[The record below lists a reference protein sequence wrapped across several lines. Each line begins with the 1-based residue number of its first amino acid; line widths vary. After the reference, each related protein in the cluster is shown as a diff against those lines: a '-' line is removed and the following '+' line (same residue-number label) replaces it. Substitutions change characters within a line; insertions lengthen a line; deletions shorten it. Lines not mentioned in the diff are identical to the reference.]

1 MVKRNGLTGGIVVTE
16 NFKLPRALGRLWR
29 MANLKG
35 KSIIGFQL
43 GGEGVPDIFGIN
55 PATGES
61 LQPGYAAVSEAELNR
76 AVELAADAFEV
87 FSKTSGT
94 DKASFLRKIA
104 DNIEA
109 IGDDLARLAPQE
121 TGLPEGRIRMET
133 GRTCGQLRLFAS
145 VAEEGSWVDARI
157 DLADPERVPV
167 PKPDVRSMERPL
179 GPVAVFCASNFPLAF
194 SVAGGDTAS
203 ALAAG
208 CPIVVKA
215 HHSHPGTAELVGQAV
230 SAAVRDC
237 GLPEGTFSLVY
248 GPGRKTGSA
257 LVRHPAIKAA
267 GFTGSRAGGQ
277 ALMKLAADR
286 PVPIPFYAEMSSINP
301 VFILPG
307 ALAER
312 SEQLVSGLHGSMT
325 LGVGQFCTNPGLTI
339 LDSTTDIEPFVGKL
353 AELVSGSSGATMLN
367 PGISAAYDS
376 GAGALGDNDAVKAV
390 AFGQTGDGQCQ
401 AGAALFRTSAESFLS
416 DESLSAELFG
426 PSTLVVTHDGVDKML
441 ALARSLEG
449 QLTATVHG
457 TDADLEANCDL
468 LEVLETKV
476 GRVVINGFPT
486 GVEVCHAMVH
496 GGPFPATSDGRTTS
510 VGTRAIHRFTR
521 LVCYQGFPDA
531 LLPAELRESNPLGI
545 RRLVDGEPH

>member
-1 MVKRNGLTGGIVVTE
+1 MADLTG
-16 NFKLPRALGRLWR
+16 R
-29 MANLKG
+29 
-35 KSIIGFQL
+35 SIIGFQAGG
-43 GGEGVPDIFGIN
+43 GGEPSIFGIN

-61 LQPGYAAVSEAELNR
+61 LQPGYAAVSEAELGR
-76 AVELAADAFEV
+76 AAELAAEAFEI
-87 FSKTSGT
+87 FGKSSG
-94 DKASFLRKIA
+94 AARAAFLRKIA

-109 IGDDLARLAPQE
+109 AGDNLAKRVPQE

-157 DLADPERVPV
+157 DHADPGREPV

-203 ALAAG
+203 AFAAG
-208 CPIVVKA
+208 CPVVVKA

-230 SAAVRDC
+230 SAAVHDC
-237 GLPEGTFSLVY
+237 GLPEGTFSLVH
-248 GPGRKTGSA
+248 GPGRETGSA

-286 PVPIPFYAEMSSINP
+286 PEPIPFYAEMSSINP
-301 VFILPG
+301 VFILPE
-307 ALAER
+307 ALSER
-312 SEQLVSGLHGSMT
+312 SEQLATGLHGSMT

-339 LDSTTDIEPFVGKL
+339 LDGTADIEPFVAKL
-353 AELVSGSSGATMLN
+353 GELVGGSPGATMLN
-367 PGISAAYDS
+367 PGISTAYDS
-376 GAGALGDNDAVKAV
+376 GAGTLGGNSAVETVALGQA
-390 AFGQTGDGQCQ
+390 GDGRCQ
-401 AGAALFRTSAESFLS
+401 AGAALFRTTADAFLG
-416 DESLSAELFG
+416 DESLAVELFG
-426 PSTLVVTHDGVDKML
+426 PATLVVTHDGTDKML

-457 TDADLEANCDL
+457 TEADLEANREL
-468 LEVLETKV
+468 LDVLEGRV
-476 GRVVINGFPT
+476 GRVVVNGFPT

-496 GGPFPATSDGRTTS
+496 GGPFPATSDGRSTS

-521 LVCYQGFPDA
+521 AVCYQGFPDA
-531 LLPAELRESNPLGI
+531 LLPGELQEANPLST
-545 RRLVDGEPH
+545 RRMIDGKST

>member
-1 MVKRNGLTGGIVVTE
+1 MAELT
-16 NFKLPRALGRLWR
+16 
-29 MANLKG
+29 G
-35 KSIIGFQL
+35 KSIIGFQP
-43 GGEGVPDIFGIN
+43 GGAGEPSIFGIN

-61 LQPGYAAVSEAELNR
+61 LRPGYTAVSGAELDR
-76 AVELAADAFEV
+76 AVELAAGAFEV
-87 FSKTSGT
+87 FGRNSGE
-94 DKASFLRKIA
+94 DRAAFLRKIA
-104 DNIEA
+104 EKIEA
-109 IGDDLARLAPQE
+109 IGDELAKRAPQE

-157 DLADPERVPV
+157 DHAEPGREPV

-203 ALAAG
+203 AFAAG
-208 CPIVVKA
+208 CPVVVKA
-215 HHSHPGTAELVGQAV
+215 HQSHPGTAELVGQAV
-230 SAAVRDC
+230 SAAVREC
-237 GLPEGTFSLVY
+237 GLPEGTFSLLY
-248 GPGRKTGSA
+248 GPGRETGSA

-286 PVPIPFYAEMSSINP
+286 PEPIPFYAEMSSINP

-307 ALAER
+307 AMAER
-312 SEQLVSGLHGSMT
+312 AEQLAAGLHGSMT

-339 LDSTTDIEPFVGKL
+339 LDNSTDLEPFLAKL
-353 AELVSGSSGATMLN
+353 AGLVGSSPGASMLN

-376 GAGALGDNDAVKAV
+376 GSGALGGNAAVETV
-390 AFGQTGDGQCQ
+390 ALGQAGDGPCQ
-401 AGAALFRTSAESFLS
+401 AGAALYRTSADAFLG
-416 DESLSAELFG
+416 DASLGAELFG
-426 PSTLVVTHDGVDKML
+426 PSTLLVTHDGTDKML
-441 ALARSLEG
+441 AVARSLEG

-457 TDADLEANCDL
+457 TEADLEANREL
-468 LEVLETKV
+468 LDVLEMKV
-476 GRVVINGFPT
+476 GRVLINGFPT

-496 GGPFPATSDGRTTS
+496 GGPFPATSDGRSTS

-521 LVCYQGFPDA
+521 AVCYQGYSDA
-531 LLPAELRESNPLGI
+531 LLPAELREANPLGI
-545 RRLVDGEPH
+545 HRLVDGKAS

>member
-1 MVKRNGLTGGIVVTE
+1 
-16 NFKLPRALGRLWR
+16 
-29 MANLKG
+29 MANLTG
-35 KSIIGFQL
+35 KSIIGFQP
-43 GGEGVPDIFGIN
+43 GGEGDPAVFGIN

-87 FSKTSGT
+87 FGKTSGT
-94 DKASFLRKIA
+94 DKAAFLRKIA

-145 VAEEGSWVDARI
+145 VAEEGTWVDARI

-208 CPIVVKA
+208 CPIIVKA

-230 SAAVRDC
+230 SSAVRDC

-248 GPGRKTGSA
+248 GPGRETGSA

-286 PVPIPFYAEMSSINP
+286 PEPIPFYAEMSSINP

-312 SEQLVSGLHGSMT
+312 SEQLAAGLHGSMT

-339 LDSTTDIEPFVGKL
+339 LDSTTDIEPFVAKL
-353 AELVSGSSGATMLN
+353 AELVGGSSGATMLN

-376 GAGALGDNDAVKAV
+376 GAGALGGNDAVEAV
-390 AFGQTGDGQCQ
+390 ALGQTGDGQCQ
-401 AGAALFRTSAESFLS
+401 AGAALFRTSAEAFLS

-426 PSTLVVTHDGVDKML
+426 PSTLVVTHDGADKML
-441 ALARSLEG
+441 TLARSLEG

-457 TDADLEANCDL
+457 TDADLEANCEL

-476 GRVVINGFPT
+476 GRVVINAFPT

-496 GGPFPATSDGRTTS
+496 GGPFPATSDGRSTS

>member
-1 MVKRNGLTGGIVVTE
+1 M
-16 NFKLPRALGRLWR
+16 
-29 MANLKG
+29 
-35 KSIIGFQL
+35 
-43 GGEGVPDIFGIN
+43 
-55 PATGES
+55 
-61 LQPGYAAVSEAELNR
+61 
-76 AVELAADAFEV
+76 
-87 FSKTSGT
+87 
-94 DKASFLRKIA
+94 
-104 DNIEA
+104 
-109 IGDDLARLAPQE
+109 
-121 TGLPEGRIRMET
+121 
-133 GRTCGQLRLFAS
+133 
-145 VAEEGSWVDARI
+145 
-157 DLADPERVPV
+157 
-167 PKPDVRSMERPL
+167 
-179 GPVAVFCASNFPLAF
+179 
-194 SVAGGDTAS
+194 AGGDTAS

-208 CPIVVKA
+208 CPIIVKA

-248 GPGRKTGSA
+248 GPGRETGSA

-286 PVPIPFYAEMSSINP
+286 PEPIPFYAEMSSINP

-312 SEQLVSGLHGSMT
+312 SEQLAAGLHGSMT

-339 LDSTTDIEPFVGKL
+339 LDSTTDIEPFVAKL
-353 AELVSGSSGATMLN
+353 AELVGGSSGATMLN

-376 GAGALGDNDAVKAV
+376 GAGALGGNDAVEAV
-390 AFGQTGDGQCQ
+390 ALGQTGDGQCQ
-401 AGAALFRTSAESFLS
+401 AGAALFRTSAEAFLS

-426 PSTLVVTHDGVDKML
+426 PSTLVVTHDGTDKML

-457 TDADLEANCDL
+457 TDADLEANCEL

-476 GRVVINGFPT
+476 GRVVINAFPT

-496 GGPFPATSDGRTTS
+496 GGPFPATSDGRSTS

>member
-1 MVKRNGLTGGIVVTE
+1 MADLTG
-16 NFKLPRALGRLWR
+16 R
-29 MANLKG
+29 
-35 KSIIGFQL
+35 SIIGSQAGG
-43 GGEGVPDIFGIN
+43 GGEPSIFGIN

-61 LQPGYAAVSEAELNR
+61 LQPGYAAVSESELDQ
-76 AVELAADAFEV
+76 AAELAADAFEV
-87 FSKTSGT
+87 FGKSTG
-94 DKASFLRKIA
+94 AARAAFLREIA
-104 DNIEA
+104 NNIEA
-109 IGDDLARLAPQE
+109 IGDDLAKRAPQE

-145 VAEEGSWVDARI
+145 VAEEDSWVDARI
-157 DLADPERVPV
+157 DHADPGREPV

-194 SVAGGDTAS
+194 SVAGGDTAA
-203 ALAAG
+203 ALAVG
-208 CPIVVKA
+208 CSVVVKA

-230 SAAVRDC
+230 STAVRDC
-237 GLPEGTFSLVY
+237 DLPEGTFSLLY
-248 GPGRKTGSA
+248 GPGREIGSA

-277 ALMKLAADR
+277 ALMKLAAER
-286 PVPIPFYAEMSSINP
+286 PEPIPFYAEMSSINP

-312 SEQLVSGLHGSMT
+312 SEQLATGLHGSMT

-339 LDSTTDIEPFVGKL
+339 LDGNADIEPFVAKL
-353 AELVSGSSGATMLN
+353 AELVGGSPGATMLN
-367 PGISAAYDS
+367 PGIHSAYGS
-376 GAGALGDNDAVKAV
+376 GADALGRNEAVERV
-390 AFGQTGDGQCQ
+390 ALGQAEDSQCQ
-401 AGAALFRTSAESFLS
+401 AGAALFRTSADAFLG
-416 DESLSAELFG
+416 DESLASELFG
-426 PSTLVVTHDGVDKML
+426 PSTLVLTHDGTDKML

-457 TDADLEANCDL
+457 TEADLEANREL
-468 LEVLETKV
+468 LDVLEGRV

-496 GGPFPATSDGRTTS
+496 GGPFPATSDGRSTS

-521 LVCYQGFPDA
+521 AVCYQGFPDA
-531 LLPAELRESNPLGI
+531 LLPAELQEGNPLGI
-545 RRLVDGEPH
+545 RRMIDGKST

>member
-1 MVKRNGLTGGIVVTE
+1 
-16 NFKLPRALGRLWR
+16 
-29 MANLKG
+29 MANLTG
-35 KSIIGFQL
+35 KSIIGFQP
-43 GGEGVPDIFGIN
+43 GGEGDPTVFGVN
-55 PATGES
+55 PVTGEL

-87 FSKTSGT
+87 FGKTSGT
-94 DKASFLRKIA
+94 DKAAFLRKIA

-145 VAEEGSWVDARI
+145 VAEEGTWVDARI

-230 SAAVRDC
+230 TAAVRDC

-248 GPGRKTGSA
+248 GPGRETGSA

-286 PVPIPFYAEMSSINP
+286 PEPIPFYAEMSSINP

-312 SEQLVSGLHGSMT
+312 SEQLAAGLHGSMT

-339 LDSTTDIEPFVGKL
+339 LDSTTDIEPFVAKL
-353 AELVSGSSGATMLN
+353 AELVGGSSGATMLN

-376 GAGALGDNDAVKAV
+376 GAGALGGNDAVEAV
-390 AFGQTGDGQCQ
+390 ALGQTGDGQCQ
-401 AGAALFRTSAESFLS
+401 AGAALFRTSAEAFLS

-426 PSTLVVTHDGVDKML
+426 PSTLMVTHDGADKML
-441 ALARSLEG
+441 ALAKSLEG

-457 TDADLEANCDL
+457 TAADLEANCEL

-476 GRVVINGFPT
+476 GRVVINAFPT

-496 GGPFPATSDGRTTS
+496 GGPFPATSDGRSTS

-531 LLPAELRESNPLGI
+531 LLPVELRESNPLGI

>member
-1 MVKRNGLTGGIVVTE
+1 MADLR
-16 NFKLPRALGRLWR
+16 GR
-29 MANLKG
+29 
-35 KSIIGFQL
+35 SIIGFRA
-43 GGEGVPDIFGIN
+43 GGGGDPSIFGIN

-61 LQPGYAAVSEAELNR
+61 LQPGYSAVSETELNS
-76 AVELAADAFEV
+76 AAELAADAFEV
-87 FSKTSGT
+87 FGKTSS
-94 DKASFLRKIA
+94 AARAAFLRKIA

-109 IGDDLARLAPQE
+109 IGDDLAKRAPQE

-157 DLADPERVPV
+157 DHADPERAPV

-179 GPVAVFCASNFPLAF
+179 GSVAVFCASNFPLAF

-203 ALAAG
+203 AFAAG
-208 CPIVVKA
+208 CPVVVKA
-215 HHSHPGTAELVGQAV
+215 HHSHPGTAEFVGQAV

-248 GPGRKTGSA
+248 GPGRETGSA

-286 PVPIPFYAEMSSINP
+286 PEPIPFYAEMSSINP

-307 ALAER
+307 AMAER
-312 SEQLVSGLHGSMT
+312 SEQLATGLHGSMT

-339 LDSTTDIEPFVGKL
+339 LDGTADIEPFVAKL
-353 AELVSGSSGATMLN
+353 SELVGGTPGATMLN
-367 PGISAAYDS
+367 PGISDAYAS
-376 GAGALGDNDAVKAV
+376 GAGTLGGSDVVETVALGQV
-390 AFGQTGDGQCQ
+390 QDGQCQ
-401 AGAALFRTSAESFLS
+401 AGAALFQTSAEAFLS
-416 DESLSAELFG
+416 DKSLGAELFG
-426 PSTLVVTHDGVDKML
+426 PSTLVVTHDGTDKML
-441 ALARSLEG
+441 ALAKSLEG

-457 TDADLEANCDL
+457 TEADLEANREL
-468 LEVLETKV
+468 LDVLETRV

-496 GGPFPATSDGRTTS
+496 GGPFPATSDGRSTS

-521 LVCYQGFPDA
+521 SVCYQGFPNA
-531 LLPAELRESNPLGI
+531 LLPAELQEANPLGI
-545 RRLVDGEPH
+545 RRMINGKST

>member
-1 MVKRNGLTGGIVVTE
+1 
-16 NFKLPRALGRLWR
+16 

-61 LQPGYAAVSEAELNR
+61 LQPGYAAVSEAELNL

-416 DESLSAELFG
+416 DESLSSELFG
-426 PSTLVVTHDGVDKML
+426 PSTLVVTHDGADKML

-476 GRVVINGFPT
+476 GRVVINAFPT

-545 RRLVDGEPH
+545 RRLVEGEPH

>member
-1 MVKRNGLTGGIVVTE
+1 MAELT
-16 NFKLPRALGRLWR
+16 
-29 MANLKG
+29 G
-35 KSIIGFQL
+35 KSIIGFQP
-43 GGEGVPDIFGIN
+43 GGAGEPSIFGIN
-55 PATGES
+55 PATGE
-61 LQPGYAAVSEAELNR
+61 LLRPGYTAVSGAELDR
-76 AVELAADAFEV
+76 AVELAAGAFEV
-87 FSKTSGT
+87 FGRSSGE
-94 DKASFLRKIA
+94 DRAAFLRKIA

-109 IGDDLARLAPQE
+109 IGDELAKRAPQE

-157 DLADPERVPV
+157 DHAEPDREPV

-203 ALAAG
+203 AFAAG
-208 CPIVVKA
+208 CPVVVKA
-215 HHSHPGTAELVGQAV
+215 HQSHPGTAELVGQAV

-237 GLPEGTFSLVY
+237 GLPEGTFSLLY
-248 GPGRKTGSA
+248 GPGRETGSA

-286 PVPIPFYAEMSSINP
+286 PEPIPFYAEMSSINP

-307 ALAER
+307 AMAER
-312 SEQLVSGLHGSMT
+312 AEQLAAGLHGSMT

-339 LDSTTDIEPFVGKL
+339 VDAAADLEPFLAKL
-353 AELVSGSSGATMLN
+353 AGLVGGSPGATMLN
-367 PGISAAYDS
+367 PGIHDAYGLGAA
-376 GAGALGDNDAVKAV
+376 ALGRNGVVETV
-390 AFGQTGDGQCQ
+390 ALGQAGDGPCQ
-401 AGAALFRTSAESFLS
+401 AGAALYRTSADAFLG
-416 DESLSAELFG
+416 DASLGAELFG
-426 PSTLVVTHDGVDKML
+426 PSTLLVTHDGTDKML
-441 ALARSLEG
+441 AVARSLEG

-457 TDADLEANCDL
+457 TEADLEANREL
-468 LEVLETKV
+468 LDVLETKV
-476 GRVVINGFPT
+476 GRVLINGFPT

-496 GGPFPATSDGRTTS
+496 GGPFPATSDGRSTS

-521 LVCYQGFPDA
+521 AVCYQGYSDA
-531 LLPAELRESNPLGI
+531 LLPAELREANPLGI
-545 RRLVDGEPH
+545 HRLVDGKAS

>member
-1 MVKRNGLTGGIVVTE
+1 MVKRSGLTGGIVVTE
-16 NFKLPRALGRLWR
+16 NFKLPRALGRLRR

-61 LQPGYAAVSEAELNR
+61 LQPGYAAVSEAELNL

-416 DESLSAELFG
+416 DESLSSELFG
-426 PSTLVVTHDGVDKML
+426 PSTLVVTHDGADKML
-441 ALARSLEG
+441 TLARSLEG

-476 GRVVINGFPT
+476 GRVVINAFPT